1 MFKSLSVIQNV
12 LSDNTMKIDRM
23 IQMLFNLM
31 SRSNVIIILYCIF
44 CTCIFSFQIP
54 NTLTTGGYIGVRLIL
69 STENCSRGSAEV
81 FMFPS
86 LDINNLAT

>member
-1 MFKSLSVIQNV
+1 
-12 LSDNTMKIDRM
+12 MKVDRM
-23 IQMLFNLM
+23 IQMSLNLM
-31 SRSNVIIILYCIF
+31 SRPTLIIIRYCIF

-54 NTLTTGGYIGVRLIL
+54 NTVTTDGYIGVRLIL
-69 STENCSRGSAEV
+69 SSEKYSRGSAEV